1 MIVPPKRC
9 AAARAR
15 ADLPEAVGPATI
27 SSGLAGEAELALGDW
42 VMKFVLVLVAARDK
56 VTLTDTMVARV
67 RELAAGGAP
76 AWLSPGEAAEIPCM
90 NPPDFALV
98 RAALDNAPVDVM
110 CVRDRGRRKAVLV
123 ADMDSTIVT
132 SETLD
137 ELAAEAGIGERV
149 AAITARSMAGE
160 LDFADALRERVALLE
175 GLDVA
180 ALERTWRRTAI
191 MPGARALV
199 TTMRAHGAVTALVS
213 GGFTWF
219 TSRVAAEVGF
229 DTHRAN
235 ELLDDGSRLIGRVAE
250 PVLDRDAK
258 RAALHELAATRGV
271 KLSATLAVGD
281 GANDL
286 AMIADAGLGVAYHAK
301 PILAEAAA
309 VRVEHGDLRALLF
322 AQGYPAASFR
332 E

>member
-1 MIVPPKRC
+1 
-9 AAARAR
+9 
-15 ADLPEAVGPATI
+15 
-27 SSGLAGEAELALGDW
+27 
-42 VMKFVLVLVAARDK
+42 MKFVLVLVAARDK

-67 RELAAGGAP
+67 RELAAGGP
-76 AWLSPGEAAEIPCM
+76 PVWLSPGEAAEIPCM

-98 RAALDNAPVDVM
+98 RAAIDNAPVDVM

-137 ELAAEAGIGERV
+137 ELAAEAGVGERV

-191 MPGARALV
+191 MPGARELV
-199 TTMRAHGAVTALVS
+199 ATMRAHGAVTALVS

-219 TSRVAAEVGF
+219 TSRV
-229 DTHRAN
+229 
-235 ELLDDGSRLIGRVAE
+235 
-250 PVLDRDAK
+250 
-258 RAALHELAATRGV
+258 
-271 KLSATLAVGD
+271 
-281 GANDL
+281 
-286 AMIADAGLGVAYHAK
+286 
-301 PILAEAAA
+301 
-309 VRVEHGDLRALLF
+309 
-322 AQGYPAASFR
+322 
-332 E
+332 